1 MLVNVI
7 KANHSYT
14 NKDGA
19 LVKAELG
26 EHDLPDLVAKAMIES
41 GKAVEVVKKVEPKT
55 TKK

>member
-1 MLVNVI
+1 MLVNVL

-14 NKDGA
+14 NKSGT
-19 LVKAELG
+19 LVKTKLG

-41 GKAVEVVKKVEPKT
+41 GKAVEVAKKVEPKP